1 MTGSR
6 AAVMGF
12 MRIRGEYGQIKGVQ
26 APVFALGELK
36 YRGCVRG
43 LIARVLWKWQCRIN
57 RKLPFFPKGEG
68 SSSYS
73 LRAASTN
80 IFAENAHRS
89 CALMLGITTY
99 GRPNECGALILG
111 LARSLRHAGMIED
124 SFLTVVR
131 DTSEHDYAPVL
142 QLLEQH
148 FPGRFA
154 FYEGAKWRGKSGRY
168 LTYQIIFDHVRHL
181 GARHAIL
188 MEDDVALN
196 DEFVTRALSLYEA
209 IDDPN
214 KSALYLARFDDDD
227 PKGQWVSFPRRA
239 CSEAPLDETAWLDL
253 HAFVAGRRFFEVLDW
268 TLFAPHPW
276 RWVGNAKRSSG
287 VSEQM
292 TLRLFRRASIYQV
305 RKSLAFHGR
314 APSILNVEARKDR
327 ALDNFPRLDSE
338 AQANHSAAA
347 ERN

>member
-1 MTGSR
+1 RSVERSAKPEPTMSTGTSSIPTRRDSYCPTKLGSPKTTSKSRLPNMTGSR

-154 FYEGAKWRGKSGRY
+154 F
-168 LTYQIIFDHVRHL
+168 
-181 GARHAIL
+181 
-188 MEDDVALN
+188 
-196 DEFVTRALSLYEA
+196 
-209 IDDPN
+209 
-214 KSALYLARFDDDD
+214 
-227 PKGQWVSFPRRA
+227 
-239 CSEAPLDETAWLDL
+239 
-253 HAFVAGRRFFEVLDW
+253 
-268 TLFAPHPW
+268 
-276 RWVGNAKRSSG
+276 
-287 VSEQM
+287 
-292 TLRLFRRASIYQV
+292 
-305 RKSLAFHGR
+305 
-314 APSILNVEARKDR
+314 
-327 ALDNFPRLDSE
+327 
-338 AQANHSAAA
+338 
-347 ERN
+347 